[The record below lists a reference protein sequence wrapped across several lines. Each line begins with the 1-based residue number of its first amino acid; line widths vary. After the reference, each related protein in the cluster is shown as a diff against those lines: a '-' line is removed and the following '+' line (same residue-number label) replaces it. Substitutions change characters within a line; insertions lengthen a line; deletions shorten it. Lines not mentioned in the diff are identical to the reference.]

1 MLAIVNPLAATTV
14 IGYEEPENGVHPRR
28 LKLIADLF
36 KNAAESG
43 ETQVLVNTH
52 SPILPS
58 YFEDEALVV
67 CRKEGRSSIFVPF
80 SSPLG
85 KLFWEREIAHA
96 LDEQPLAF
104 TERMIRGDFDG

>member
-1 MLAIVNPLAATTV
+1 LLAIVNPLAATTV

-36 KNAAESG
+36 KNAAESR

-80 SSPLG
+80 SSLG
-85 KLFWEREIAHA
+85 GLFREREIAHA

-104 TERMIRGDFDG
+104 TERMVRGDFDG